1 MPKVIASWAARTAIK
16 KRKGL
21 TVSSYSGRVVVVT
34 GAGSGM
40 GRAMVSEFV
49 SRGAYVAALD
59 INMARAVE
67 TVEKLEAPEMAFPL
81 QVDVSDP
88 QSVQRGVETIIA
100 RWGRIDLL
108 CNNAGVLDAHAPA
121 HEVSLEEWNRVLA
134 VNLTGPFLMARA
146 VIPQMLAQGKG
157 AIINTASTSGF
168 SAAGGGSA
176 YTASKHGVIGLTR
189 QLTFEYGAR
198 GIRVNSICPGA
209 TATPLALPEHNAA
222 SPDMDLAI
230 SKVPARR
237 WCQPEEIAKLAAFL
251 GSDDADYVHGSAYV
265 MDGGWLTAARDP
277 F

>member
-1 MPKVIASWAARTAIK
+1 MKDYVNKVVII
-16 KRKGL
+16 
-21 TVSSYSGRVVVVT
+21 T

-40 GRAMVSEFV
+40 GRAMVGEFI
-49 SRGAYVAALD
+49 SRGARVAAMD
-59 INMARAVE
+59 INLERAKE
-67 TVEKLEAPEMAFPL
+67 TVDRLSDPSMAFAL
-81 QVDVSDP
+81 QVDVSD
-88 QSVQRGVETIIA
+88 QDSAKRGVDAVIA
-100 RWGRIDLL
+100 RWGRVDLL
-108 CNNAGVLDAHAPA
+108 CNNAGILDGHATA
-121 HEVSLEEWNRVLA
+121 HEVSLADWNRVLA

-146 VIPQMLAQGKG
+146 VIPQMLTQGKG
-157 AIINTASTSGF
+157 AIINTSSTSGF

-251 GSDDADYVHGSAYV
+251 GSDDADYVHGSDYV

>member
-1 MPKVIASWAARTAIK
+1 MKDYENKVVII
-16 KRKGL
+16 
-21 TVSSYSGRVVVVT
+21 T

-40 GRAMVSEFV
+40 GRAMVGEFV
-49 SRGAYVAALD
+49 SRGARVAAMD
-59 INMARAVE
+59 INLERAKE
-67 TVEKLEAPEMAFPL
+67 TVDGLSDPSMAFAL
-81 QVDVSDP
+81 QVDVSD
-88 QSVQRGVETIIA
+88 QDSAKRGVDAVIA
-100 RWGRIDLL
+100 RWGRVDLL
-108 CNNAGVLDAHAPA
+108 CNNAGILDGHATA
-121 HEVSLEEWNRVLA
+121 HEVSLAEWNRVLA

-157 AIINTASTSGF
+157 AIINTSSTSGF

-237 WCQPEEIAKLAAFL
+237 WCQPQEIAKLAAFL
-251 GSDDADYVHGSAYV
+251 GSDAADYVHGSEYV
-265 MDGGWLTAARDP
+265 MDGGWLAAARDP

>member
-1 MPKVIASWAARTAIK
+1 MGTYEGKVVII
-16 KRKGL
+16 
-21 TVSSYSGRVVVVT
+21 T

-40 GRAMVSEFV
+40 GRAMVKEFV
-49 SRGAYVAALD
+49 ERGAKVAALD
-59 INMARAVE
+59 VNVDRANE
-67 TVEKLEAPEMAFPL
+67 TVQNLENPAMAHAL
-81 QVDVSDP
+81 KGDVSDVK
-88 QSVQRGVETIIA
+88 SVGVA
-100 RWGRIDLL
+100 VDAVVALWGRIDLL
-108 CNNAGVLDAHAPA
+108 CNNAGILDGHAPA
-121 HEVSLEEWNRVLA
+121 HEVSIEEWNRVMA
-134 VNLTGPFLMARA
+134 VNLTGPFLMSRA
-146 VIPQMLAQGKG
+146 VIPVMLKQGKG
-157 AIINTASTSGF
+157 AIINTSSTSGF

-189 QLTFEYGAR
+189 QLTFEYGAL
-198 GIRVNSICPGA
+198 GIRVNAICPGA
-209 TATPLALPEHNAA
+209 TATPLALPEHNSA

>member
-1 MPKVIASWAARTAIK
+1 MKDYANKVVII
-16 KRKGL
+16 
-21 TVSSYSGRVVVVT
+21 T

-40 GRAMVSEFV
+40 GRAMVGEFV
-49 SRGAYVAALD
+49 SRGARVAAMD
-59 INMARAVE
+59 INLERAKE
-67 TVEKLEAPEMAFPL
+67 TVDRLSDPSMAFAL
-81 QVDVSDP
+81 HVDVSD
-88 QSVQRGVETIIA
+88 QDSAKRGVDAVIA
-100 RWGRIDLL
+100 RWGRVDLL
-108 CNNAGVLDAHAPA
+108 CNNAGILDGHATA
-121 HEVSLEEWNRVLA
+121 HEVSLAEWNRVLA

-146 VIPQMLAQGKG
+146 VIPQMLTQGKG
-157 AIINTASTSGF
+157 AIINTSSTSGF

-209 TATPLALPEHNAA
+209 TATPLALPEHNTA

-251 GSDDADYVHGSAYV
+251 GSDDADYVHGSDYV

>member
-1 MPKVIASWAARTAIK
+1 MSDYAGK
-16 KRKGL
+16 
-21 TVSSYSGRVVVVT
+21 VVVIT

-40 GRAMVSEFV
+40 GRAMAIEFV
-49 SRGAYVAALD
+49 SRGAKVAALD
-59 INMARAVE
+59 INLAGAQE
-67 TVEKLEAPEMAFPL
+67 TVRLIGKSESVLSL
-81 QVDVSDP
+81 RLDVADP
-88 QSVQRGVETIIA
+88 ASVQGCVETISSK
-100 RWGRIDLL
+100 WGRIDLL
-108 CNNAGVLDAHAPA
+108 CNNAGILDKHSPA
-121 HEVSLEEWNRVLA
+121 HETSFEEWSNVIA
-134 VNLTGPFLMARA
+134 VNLTGPFLMCRA
-146 VIPQMLAQGKG
+146 VIPLMLKQGKG
-157 AIINTASTSGF
+157 AIINTSSTSGF
-168 SAAGGGSA
+168 SAAGGGTS

-189 QLTFEYGAR
+189 QLTFEYGAK
-198 GIRVNSICPGA
+198 GIRVNAICPGA

>member
-1 MPKVIASWAARTAIK
+1 MSN
-16 KRKGL
+16 
-21 TVSSYSGRVVVVT
+21 YSGRVVVIT

-40 GRAMVSEFV
+40 GRAMVGEFV

-59 INMARAVE
+59 INLARAVE
-67 TVEKLEAPEMAFPL
+67 TVEKLFAPDRAYPL
-81 QVDVSDP
+81 QADVSDAG
-88 QSVQRGVETIIA
+88 SVESAVKAIIE
-100 RWGRIDLL
+100 RWERIDLL
-108 CNNAGVLDAHAPA
+108 CNNAGILDGHAPA

-146 VIPQMLAQGKG
+146 VIPHMLSQGKG
-157 AIINTASTSGF
+157 AIINTSSTSGF

-189 QLTFEYGAR
+189 QMTFEYGAR
-198 GIRVNSICPGA
+198 GIRVNAICPGA

>member
-1 MPKVIASWAARTAIK
+1 MKDYENKVVII
-16 KRKGL
+16 
-21 TVSSYSGRVVVVT
+21 T

-40 GRAMVSEFV
+40 GRAMVGEFV
-49 SRGAYVAALD
+49 SRGARVAAMD
-59 INMARAVE
+59 INLERAKE
-67 TVEKLEAPEMAFPL
+67 TVDRLSDPSMAFAL
-81 QVDVSDP
+81 QVDVSD
-88 QSVQRGVETIIA
+88 QDSAKRGVDAVIS

-108 CNNAGVLDAHAPA
+108 CNNAGILDGHATA
-121 HEVSLEEWNRVLA
+121 HEVSLAEWNRVLA

-146 VIPQMLAQGKG
+146 VIPQMLSQGKG
-157 AIINTASTSGF
+157 AIINTSSTSGF

-237 WCQPEEIAKLAAFL
+237 WCQPGEIAKLAAFL
-251 GSDDADYVHGSAYV
+251 GSDDADYVHGSDYV

>member
-1 MPKVIASWAARTAIK
+1 MKDYENKVVII
-16 KRKGL
+16 
-21 TVSSYSGRVVVVT
+21 T

-40 GRAMVSEFV
+40 GRAMVEEFV
-49 SRGAYVAALD
+49 SRGARVAAMD
-59 INMARAVE
+59 INLERAKE
-67 TVEKLEAPEMAFPL
+67 TVDRLSDPSMAFAL
-81 QVDVSDP
+81 QVDVSD
-88 QSVQRGVETIIA
+88 QDSAKRGVDAVIA
-100 RWGRIDLL
+100 RWGRVDLL
-108 CNNAGVLDAHAPA
+108 CNNAGILDGHATA
-121 HEVSLEEWNRVLA
+121 HEVSLAEWNRVLA

-146 VIPQMLAQGKG
+146 VIPQMLSQGKG
-157 AIINTASTSGF
+157 AIINTSSTSGF

-237 WCQPEEIAKLAAFL
+237 WCQPQEIAKLAAFL
-251 GSDDADYVHGSAYV
+251 GSDDADYVHGSDYV
-265 MDGGWLTAARDP
+265 MDGGWLAAARDP

>member
-1 MPKVIASWAARTAIK
+1 MGNYEGKVVII
-16 KRKGL
+16 
-21 TVSSYSGRVVVVT
+21 T

-40 GRAMVSEFV
+40 GRAMVGEFV
-49 SRGAYVAALD
+49 ERGAKVAALD
-59 INMARAVE
+59 VNLERASE
-67 TVEKLEAPEMAFPL
+67 TVQNLKMPAMAYALKGDVTDAKSVSEA
-81 QVDVSDP
+81 VDAV
-88 QSVQRGVETIIA
+88 VT

-108 CNNAGVLDAHAPA
+108 CNNAGILDGHAPA
-121 HEVSLEEWNRVLA
+121 HEVSLDEWNRVLA
-134 VNLTGPFLMARA
+134 VNLTGPFLMSRA
-146 VIPQMLAQGKG
+146 VIPVMLKQGKG
-157 AIINTASTSGF
+157 AIINTSSTSGF

-189 QLTFEYGAR
+189 QMTFEYGAL
-198 GIRVNSICPGA
+198 GIRVNAICPGA

>member
-1 MPKVIASWAARTAIK
+1 MKNYDGKVVI
-16 KRKGL
+16 
-21 TVSSYSGRVVVVT
+21 VT

-40 GRAMVSEFV
+40 GRAMVGEFV
-49 SRGAYVAALD
+49 ARGAYVAAMD
-59 INMARAVE
+59 INMERAVE
-67 TVEKLEAPEMAFPL
+67 TVAAIAEPSMAHPL
-81 QVDVSDP
+81 QVDVSD
-88 QSVQRGVETIIA
+88 QNSVKAGVDAVIA
-100 RWGRIDLL
+100 RWGRVDLL
-108 CNNAGVLDAHAPA
+108 CNNAGILDGHACA

-146 VIPQMLAQGKG
+146 VIPQMLSQGKG
-157 AIINTASTSGF
+157 AIINTSSTSGF
-168 SAAGGGSA
+168 SAAGGGTA

-198 GIRVNSICPGA
+198 GIRVNAICPGA
-209 TATPLALPEHNAA
+209 TATPLALPEHNSA

-237 WCQPEEIAKLAAFL
+237 WCQPEEIARLAVFL
-251 GSDDADYVHGSAYV
+251 GSDEADYVHGSAYV

>member
-1 MPKVIASWAARTAIK
+1 MKNYENKVVI
-16 KRKGL
+16 
-21 TVSSYSGRVVVVT
+21 VT

-40 GRAMVSEFV
+40 GRAMVKEFV
-49 SRGAYVAALD
+49 SRGARVAAMD
-59 INMARAVE
+59 INLERAKE
-67 TVEKLEAPEMAFPL
+67 TVAKLGDPSMAFAV
-81 QVDVSDP
+81 QVDVSDEASAT
-88 QSVQRGVETIIA
+88 QGVDVVIA
-100 RWGRIDLL
+100 HWRRVDLL
-108 CNNAGVLDAHAPA
+108 CNNAGILDGHATA
-121 HEVSLEEWNRVLA
+121 HEVSLAEWNRVLA

-146 VIPQMLAQGKG
+146 VIPQMLIQGKG
-157 AIINTASTSGF
+157 VIINTSSTSGF

-209 TATPLALPEHNAA
+209 TATPLALPEHNAS

-251 GSDDADYVHGSAYV
+251 GSDDADYVHGSEYV
-265 MDGGWLTAARDP
+265 MDGGWLAAARDP

>member
-1 MPKVIASWAARTAIK
+1 MKDYENKVVII
-16 KRKGL
+16 
-21 TVSSYSGRVVVVT
+21 T

-40 GRAMVSEFV
+40 GRAMVGEFV
-49 SRGAYVAALD
+49 SRGARVAAMD
-59 INMARAVE
+59 INLERAKE
-67 TVEKLEAPEMAFPL
+67 TVDRLSDPSMAFAL
-81 QVDVSDP
+81 QVDVSD
-88 QSVQRGVETIIA
+88 QDSAKRGVDAVIS

-108 CNNAGVLDAHAPA
+108 CNNAGILDGHATA
-121 HEVSLEEWNRVLA
+121 HEVSLAEWNRVLA

-157 AIINTASTSGF
+157 AIINTSSTSGF

-251 GSDDADYVHGSAYV
+251 GSDDADYVHGSDYV

>member
-1 MPKVIASWAARTAIK
+1 MKDYANKVVII
-16 KRKGL
+16 
-21 TVSSYSGRVVVVT
+21 T

-40 GRAMVSEFV
+40 GRAMVGEFV
-49 SRGAYVAALD
+49 SRGARVAAMD
-59 INMARAVE
+59 INLERAKE
-67 TVEKLEAPEMAFPL
+67 TVDRLSDPSMAFAL
-81 QVDVSDP
+81 QVDVSD
-88 QSVQRGVETIIA
+88 QDSAKRGVDAVIA
-100 RWGRIDLL
+100 RWGRVDLL
-108 CNNAGVLDAHAPA
+108 CNNAGVLDGHATA
-121 HEVSLEEWNRVLA
+121 HEVSLAEWNRVLA

-146 VIPQMLAQGKG
+146 VIPQMLTQGKG
-157 AIINTASTSGF
+157 AIINTSSTSGF

-251 GSDDADYVHGSAYV
+251 GSDDADYVHGSDYV

>member
-1 MPKVIASWAARTAIK
+1 MGNYEGQVVII
-16 KRKGL
+16 
-21 TVSSYSGRVVVVT
+21 T

-49 SRGAYVAALD
+49 GRGAKVAALD
-59 INMARAVE
+59 VDLGRVTE
-67 TVEKLEAPEMAFPL
+67 TVEKLKTPEMAHAL
-81 QVDVSDP
+81 KCDVTDP
-88 QSVQRGVETIIA
+88 KSVADAVGEIIT

-108 CNNAGVLDAHAPA
+108 CNNAGILDGHAPA
-121 HEVSLEEWNRVLA
+121 HEVSIEEWNRVMA

-146 VIPQMLAQGKG
+146 VIPTMLDQGKG
-157 AIINTASTSGF
+157 AIINTSSTSGF

-189 QLTFEYGAR
+189 QLTFEYGAL
-198 GIRVNSICPGA
+198 GIRVNAICPGA

-251 GSDDADYVHGSAYV
+251 GSEDADYVHGSAYV